1 MVYDDEAGAQYL
13 YGGVDRMRSNVAVSQ
28 AAYAEASKRT
38 AKSSDRSLAPARM
51 SLAQAIRQERRKSQR
66 VVLSVD

>member
-1 MVYDDEAGAQYL
+1 MYDSEAGAQYL
-13 YGGVDRMRSNVAVSQ
+13 YGGVQRLRANIAASQ

-51 SLAQAIRQERRKSQR
+51 SVAQAIRLERRKSQR
-66 VVLSVD
+66 VEMSVD